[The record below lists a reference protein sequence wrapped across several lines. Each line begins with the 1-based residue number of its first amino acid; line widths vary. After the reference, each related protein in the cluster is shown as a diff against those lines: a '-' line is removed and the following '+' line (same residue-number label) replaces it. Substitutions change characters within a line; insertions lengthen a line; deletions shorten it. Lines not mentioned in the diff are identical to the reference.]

1 MPASLDIAFFVFGA
15 ILLFLALLGGR
26 FKLFGAEVSAKT
38 TNKPVRIVAF
48 LLGIALI
55 AIPTYTYLNST
66 TNTSSR
72 SDSQTTNGRETT
84 SNHQSTSE
92 PEPTND
98 NQPLNNSSETNN
110 TDQLSG
116 CILTIDNPLV
126 PLMSE
131 PDTFG
136 SEIIKVTEGQYQP
149 TEYTVEE
156 SPVRS
161 QGWFKISVDS
171 REGWIKN
178 NTWTIASKSDECP

>member
-1 MPASLDIAFFVFGA
+1 MPVSLDIAFFVFGA

-38 TNKPVRIVAF
+38 TNKPVRIIAF

-55 AIPTYTYLNST
+55 AIPTYTYLNSPSD
-66 TNTSSR
+66 TSST
-72 SDSQTTNGRETT
+72 SDSRTANGRETT

-98 NQPLNNSSETNN
+98 NEPSTNSSEPNN

-136 SEIIKVTEGQYQP
+136 SEIINVTEGEYEP
-149 TEYTVEE
+149 TDYTVEE
-156 SPVRS
+156 NPVQS
-161 QGWFKISVDS
+161 QGWFKIRVDS